1 MRWKP
6 TWILLAVAAVLFAF
20 IFLFERQQPDAN
32 TPPPRLLAF
41 KASEVTNIQLRL
53 TNQLILT
60 AARAKVDTLWNLSFP
75 ISYPGRQHAIQPLI
89 QALAEAIPSA
99 EISAQELKAGKRT
112 IAEFG
117 LDVPQATLTL
127 QHHGQRVEILF
138 GSKTPVGDGV
148 YVQVLN
154 QSSVYILSAEF
165 VNALPRS
172 YNEWRDL
179 SLLIS
184 AGFQMNR
191 MEIRSPGRGFTV
203 DINPAAQKYM
213 LAKPIV
219 ARADPA
225 KLEALLKKLIYAQV
239 TKFITDSPRAD
250 LEAYGL
256 QPPQAEILFLVG
268 TNDQYS
274 VQFTLQFGTSPTNDL
289 ANVYARRVATTNIVL
304 VPKTV
309 LEALQISHADVRD
322 LHLVNFPPD
331 AVDAIEVS
339 GGESFTVRRQT
350 NGTWMITE
358 PKAEP
363 ADTNAVREW
372 LDALARLEGAVEK
385 DVVTDFTTPYGLN
398 PPSRRYLIK
407 SAITNAAGS
416 ASDQLLAELDLG
428 LVQENK
434 VFARRPDEATVYS
447 LTRADVFR
455 LPRAAWQLRSR
466 RVWSFTTNQIHRVT
480 VRYSG
485 QTKTLQRNPNATWSL
500 AEGSGIVPTVNPVL
514 EEIMFRLGELQ
525 ANAWVDKGDTNR
537 LMFGFTESSDR
548 VTIELRNGEKPQTLV
563 LEFGRGGIS
572 PTGLPYALAVV
583 DEQTWIFEFPPKLF
597 LELPR
602 YLFQPL
608 FPVAP

>member
-20 IFLFERQQPDAN
+20 IFLFEQRLPDAN
-32 TPPPRLLAF
+32 TPLPRLLAF

-60 AARAKVDTLWNLSFP
+60 AARAKADTLWNLSFP
-75 ISYPGRQHAIQPLI
+75 LSYPGRQHAIQPLI

-127 QHHGQRVEILF
+127 QHNGQRVEVLF

-250 LEAYGL
+250 LEGYGL

-274 VQFTLQFGTSPTNDL
+274 VQFALQFGTSPTNDL

-322 LHLVNFPPD
+322 LHLVNFSPN
-331 AVDAIEVS
+331 AVDAIEVA
-339 GGESFTVRRQT
+339 GNEGFTVRRQT

-372 LDALARLEGAVEK
+372 LDALSRLEGAVEK
-385 DVVTDFTTPYGLN
+385 DVVTDFTAPYGLN

-407 SAITNAAGS
+407 SAITNAVGS
-416 ASDQLLAELDLG
+416 ASNQLLAELDLG

-434 VFARRPDEATVYS
+434 VFARPPDEATVYS

-480 VRYSG
+480 VRYRG
-485 QTKTLQRNPNATWSL
+485 QTKTLQRSPNATWSL
-500 AEGSGIVPTVNPVL
+500 AEGSGIVPKVNPVL

-583 DEQTWIFEFPPKLF
+583 DEQTWIFEFPPPLHF
-597 LELPR
+597 QVVRDLL
-602 YLFQPL
+602 QPL